1 MKKSKQLR
9 AAAGILC
16 AALAVGSI
24 PLIPS
29 AGDTKGA
36 EIVMGDVNGDGRV
49 DSFDA
54 ALIRQIAAGTGAFT
68 DAQKIAADV
77 DGSGSI
83 GAMDLKLVSDFVLGQ
98 DVKFAA
104 PPVEQTTVPTTEP
117 TTAPPVVEAKRYY
130 AADAEQYDGWNETSN
145 AGFDGDA
152 YFNYNNEIG
161 GYLEWTVDAP
171 ADGNYT
177 VDFRYANGTDVN
189 RPVKLIINGDR
200 EYGQYVD
207 FNGTGAWTAWDDQ
220 TATVTLRQ
228 GTNTIKAYATTQNG
242 GPNVD
247 YIEIIQTADTAPH
260 KKATQGKH
268 MENLNRGVSSA
279 HAKNGNLVSWRLLAT
294 DNSETIFKL
303 WKNGQTMLGEFTVDD
318 ATNYFDQ
325 GGTDTDWYTIDVYV
339 NGECT
344 EFAQASTNFTNTN
357 GGQSGAYFD
366 IKLQQPANMTMPD
379 GEVCTYSPNDCS
391 VGDVDGDGQ
400 YELFV
405 KWYPSNAKDNANNGY
420 TGNIYIDCY
429 RFDGTRLWRIDLGKN
444 IRAGAHY
451 NQFLV
456 YDYDGDG
463 KCEMMVKTADGT
475 VDGSGKVIGDGS
487 KDYRSNA
494 GRILEGP
501 EYLTLFEGA
510 TGKALDT
517 VDYKPGRGDHTAWGD
532 GYGNRV
538 DRFTGCVAYLDGVN
552 AYACFGRGY
561 YTRCAMT
568 AYTVQNG
575 KIKEYWAFDTG
586 HNSSVTG
593 YSQGNHHSMAADV
606 DGDGKQEVV
615 VGSLVLDDNGTALYS
630 SGLGHGDA
638 IHIGDLDPNNPGV
651 EIFQCHEDGDKTKG
665 TGFGT
670 SLRDGKTG
678 KLLFRQEAGGDTGR
692 CVADNLIA
700 GNGGAEMVGSHNA
713 IVYSATGD
721 HQQVLTWAE
730 ITKWGQNSLV
740 YWTDTAER
748 AVLDRAMADQY
759 GKGRVFTGDGAS
771 YNNDSKSNACLTA
784 DLFGD
789 WREEMLFRVGNDT
802 IRVFSTTYTSPYNI
816 YCLMHNPQYRVQ
828 IASQNNGY
836 NQPPHTDFY
845 LDSVDYTR
853 PEEQD
858 IWTN

>member
-1 MKKSKQLR
+1 MKKSKRLQ
-9 AAAGILC
+9 AAAGVLC
-16 AALAVGSI
+16 AALALGSI

-29 AGDTKGA
+29 AGNTSGA
-36 EIVMGDVNGDGRV
+36 EIVMGDVNGDGRI
-49 DSFDA
+49 DSYDV
-54 ALIRQIAAGTGAFT
+54 ALIRQISGNIGDFT

-83 GAMDLKLVSDFVLGQ
+83 GAMDLKMVSDYVLGK
-98 DVKFAA
+98 DVTFAA
-104 PPVEQTTVPTTEP
+104 PPAELTTVPATEAPTEP
-117 TTAPPVVEAKRYY
+117 PAVEAKKYY
-130 AADAEQYDGWNETSN
+130 AADAELYNGVKETSN
-145 AGFDGDA
+145 AGFEGSS
-152 YFNYNNEIG
+152 YFNYDNEIG
-161 GYLEWTVDAP
+161 GYVEWTIEAP
-171 ADGNYT
+171 ADGSYT
-177 VDFRYANGTDVN
+177 IDFRYANGTDAN

-207 FNGTGAWTAWDDQ
+207 FNGTGAWTTWSDQ
-220 TATVTLRQ
+220 TATVQLRQ
-228 GTNTIKAYATTQNG
+228 GTNTVKAYATTQNG
-242 GPNVD
+242 GPNID
-247 YIEIIQTADTAPH
+247 YIEISATTNTAPH
-260 KKATQGKH
+260 EKATQGKH

-279 HAKNGNLVSWRLLAT
+279 HAKNGNLVSWRLLAD
-294 DNSETIFKL
+294 DNSETVFKL
-303 WKNGQTMLGEFTVDD
+303 WKNGQTMLGEFTTDD

-325 GGTDTDWYTIDVYV
+325 GGSDTDWYTIDVYV

-357 GGQSGAYFD
+357 SGQSGAYFD
-366 IKLQQPANMTMPD
+366 IKLQQPAEMTMPD
-379 GEVCTYSPNDCS
+379 GTTCTYSPNDCS
-391 VGDVDGDGQ
+391 VGDADGDGE
-400 YELFV
+400 YELYV
-405 KWYPSNAKDNANNGY
+405 KWYPSNAQDNSKDGY

-429 RFDGTRLWRIDLGKN
+429 KFDGTRLWRVDLGKN

-456 YDYDGDG
+456 YDFDGDG

-475 VDGSGKVIGDGS
+475 VDGTGKVIGDGS
-487 KDYRSNA
+487 KDYRSAA

-501 EYLTLFEGA
+501 EYLTLFDGA
-510 TGKALDT
+510 TGEALDT

-532 GYGNRV
+532 NYGNRV
-538 DRFTGCVAYLDGVN
+538 DRFTACVAYLDGVN

-561 YTRCAMT
+561 YTRTAMT

-586 HNSSVTG
+586 HNASATG
-593 YSQGNHHSMAADV
+593 YGDGNHHSMAADV

-615 VGSLVLDDNGTALYS
+615 IGSLVLDDDGKVLYT

-638 IHIGDLDPNNPGV
+638 IHIGDFDPDNQGL
-651 EIFQCHEDGDKTKG
+651 EIFQCHEEGDAG
-665 TGFGT
+665 YGT

-678 KLLFRQEAGGDTGR
+678 KLLFRETADGDTGR
-692 CVADNLIA
+692 CIADNLIA

-713 IVYSATGD
+713 IVYSAAGD

-740 YWTDTAER
+740 YWTDVAER
-748 AVLDRAMADQY
+748 AVLDRTMADQY
-759 GKGRVFTGDGAS
+759 GKGRVFTGDGAG

-784 DLFGD
+784 DIFGD
-789 WREEMLFRVGNDT
+789 WREEMLFRVGEDT

-816 YCLMHNPQYRVQ
+816 YCLMQNPQYRVQ
-828 IASQNNGY
+828 TASQNNGY

-845 LDSVDYTR
+845 LDSVDYVR